1 MSQYVAGC
9 LGISACVF
17 LIIACSTGGAAIAE
31 AKKGTKISDNPL
43 KGEVISASVFCFLCL
58 CLTFIAKKMFLG

>member
-1 MSQYVAGC
+1 MSMYVGAG
-9 LGISACVF
+9 LGIGALVS

-43 KGEVISASVFCFLCL
+43 KGEVISACVFCFLCL
-58 CLTFIAKKMFLG
+58 CLTFIAKKLFLG

>member
-1 MSQYVAGC
+1 MSMYVGAG
-9 LGISACVF
+9 LGIGALVS

-43 KGEVISASVFCFLCL
+43 KGEVISAIVFCLLCL
-58 CLTFIAKKMFLG
+58 CLTCVAKKLFLG